1 MCFPYIIKRI
11 LWQKHGY
18 NLSIVSFCLLYLFV
32 WPVSLWVLVLL
43 LFLGCKDLWNNANN
57 LAKWYG
63 HVMRC
68 LELRSRCVSLKI
80 IAHLRTFV
88 NQSDSSIQQPHSIN
102 IYYAHY
108 LSKFVVGKINVFDFL
123 QFIKAAFIW
132 SKVLKN
138 INIVTSQ
145 YKLIF
150 FILIYLF
157 LMAKLNFQQQFF
169 QFSVSHDPSKSIL
182 KCWFGAQVTFLI
194 IIIW

>member
-1 MCFPYIIKRI
+1 M
-11 LWQKHGY
+11 
-18 NLSIVSFCLLYLFV
+18 
-32 WPVSLWVLVLL
+32 SLWVLVLL

-150 FILIYLF
+150 FYFNIFIPHGKAEF
-157 LMAKLNFQQQFF
+157 SAAIFPV
-169 QFSVSHDPSKSIL
+169 FSVTWSFKKHSKMLIWCSSNISYYHHMIKWLCCLIL
-182 KCWFGAQVTFLI
+182 LLKS
-194 IIIW
+194 